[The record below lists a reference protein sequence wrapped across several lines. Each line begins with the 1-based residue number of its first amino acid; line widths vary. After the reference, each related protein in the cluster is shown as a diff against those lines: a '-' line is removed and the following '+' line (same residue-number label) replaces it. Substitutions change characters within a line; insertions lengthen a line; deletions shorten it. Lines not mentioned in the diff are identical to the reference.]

1 MLTGREWRQNF
12 NLDGLLYAFGNIWR
26 LPSLLRPRLVVK
38 DISSITLC
46 MLRDDLKLKGIVFDK
61 DNCLTIPYQD
71 SVDQRVEERVR
82 EIAHHFE
89 CIIVSNGAGGPDDF
103 ATEPRVRY
111 HWHPHFITPSQ
122 GCRKLDSNV
131 LEACLWRGYQSSIRP
146 DEIAIIGDRL
156 FTDIFMAN
164 YSGMV
169 GILTHP
175 LNGGEDPLS
184 VKLVRQ
190 LEAFFLKFLSKV

>member
-1 MLTGREWRQNF
+1 MYFHE
-12 NLDGLLYAFGNIWR
+12 
-26 LPSLLRPRLVVK
+26 K
-38 DISSITLC
+38 
-46 MLRDDLKLKGIVFDK
+46 
-61 DNCLTIPYQD
+61 
-71 SVDQRVEERVR
+71 
-82 EIAHHFE
+82 
-89 CIIVSNGAGGPDDF
+89 
-103 ATEPRVRY
+103 
-111 HWHPHFITPSQ
+111 
-122 GCRKLDSNV
+122 
-131 LEACLWRGYQSSIRP
+131 SIRP